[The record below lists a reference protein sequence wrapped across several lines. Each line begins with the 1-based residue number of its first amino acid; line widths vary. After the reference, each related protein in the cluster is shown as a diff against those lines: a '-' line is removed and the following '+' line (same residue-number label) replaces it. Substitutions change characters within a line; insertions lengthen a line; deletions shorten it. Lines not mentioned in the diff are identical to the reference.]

1 MLENA
6 PMSLF
11 QDDNA
16 KIHQAQKN
24 CPTPLKAFGMCRSQ
38 LYTACP
44 KNLLLLSLQFCH
56 TYSNRAFWWGGSKTG
71 QKIAYI
77 T

>member
-1 MLENA
+1 MLEDV

-16 KIHQAQKN
+16 KIHQAQIVKN
-24 CPTPLKAFGMCRSQ
+24 CPTPLKAFGICWSQ

-44 KNLLLLSLQFCH
+44 KKVPNS
-56 TYSNRAFWWGGSKTG
+56 
-71 QKIAYI
+71 
-77 T
+77 